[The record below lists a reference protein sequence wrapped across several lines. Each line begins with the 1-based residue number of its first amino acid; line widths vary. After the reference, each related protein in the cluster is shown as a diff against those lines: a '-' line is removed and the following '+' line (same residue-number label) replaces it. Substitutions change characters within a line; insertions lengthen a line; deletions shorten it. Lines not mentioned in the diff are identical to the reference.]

1 MHTEKAQTPPSGERP
16 PSPDTYLFGL
26 YADQEALHNG
36 HGGHR
41 PPPFSTLGSFI
52 YFPALTQLAES
63 LSVSIDAINLTI
75 TSYMAVAT
83 VAPTLLGDA
92 VDVLGRT
99 PACVFSL
106 SLYVV
111 TNLATALSRSYVTV
125 LVLRLF
131 QAFAISGELETQW
144 WHFFQNILVELGVGW
159 TFTLMCGWCVLIMA
173 LFFLD

>member
-36 HGGHR
+36 HGGHT

-92 VDVLGRT
+92 VDVLGRR

-131 QAFAISGELETQW
+131 QAFAICGELETQ
-144 WHFFQNILVELGVGW
+144 VPASYR
-159 TFTLMCGWCVLIMA
+159 CLIRSYSYIRPA
-173 LFFLD
+173 SS

>member
-1 MHTEKAQTPPSGERP
+1 M
-16 PSPDTYLFGL
+16 
-26 YADQEALHNG
+26 
-36 HGGHR
+36 
-41 PPPFSTLGSFI
+41 
-52 YFPALTQLAES
+52 
-63 LSVSIDAINLTI
+63 SIDAINLTI

-92 VDVLGRT
+92 VDVLGRR

-131 QAFAISGELETQW
+131 QAFAISGELETQ
-144 WHFFQNILVELGVGW
+144 VPASYR
-159 TFTLMCGWCVLIMA
+159 CLIRSYSYVRPA
-173 LFFLD
+173 SS